1 MGRRQRPKYLEK
13 DHKKVIFITKNLKS
27 MSSQKWMWSITDAYV
42 KQKFKLTEKYLIRD
56 WNYEKKV
63 KNGSRPTYW
72 REISSLHLNQDKN
85 MLRTHSFM
93 LFTINKS
100 LRNQH
105 LHTQH
110 YIGNPR
116 KAVHTHNQNL
126 NSTMANY
133 SKRMNVRSVD
143 INTVHWCA

>member
-27 MSSQKWMWSITDAYV
+27 TSSQEWMWSITDAYV

-63 KNGSRPTYW
+63 KNGSRLIYW

-93 LFTINKS
+93 LFTINN
-100 LRNQH
+100 LRVYATN
-105 LHTQH
+105 
-110 YIGNPR
+110 ICI
-116 KAVHTHNQNL
+116 HNIILVIHVKQF
-126 NSTMANY
+126 TRTT
-133 SKRMNVRSVD
+133 K
-143 INTVHWCA
+143 I

>member
-13 DHKKVIFITKNLKS
+13 DHKKLIFITRNLKS
-27 MSSQKWMWSITDAYV
+27 TSSHEWMWSITDGYV
-42 KQKFKLTEKYLIRD
+42 KQKFKLTQNYLIRD

-63 KNGSRPTYW
+63 KNGSRSIYW

-85 MLRTHSFM
+85 MLKTHSFM
-93 LFTINKS
+93 LFTIDKS

-110 YIGNPR
+110 SIGNPR
-116 KAVHTHNQNL
+116 TAVHTHNQNL

-133 SKRMNVRSVD
+133 SKWMNVRGVD
-143 INTVHWCA
+143 INTVPWCA